1 LSSDKLKIIKRK
13 EKHMSKIR
21 LNNEYRQ
28 KFFNRI
34 KHVFEEENTQ
44 EKEAYLQARENVNE
58 AYSKVFPLAKE
69 VVERT
74 NLPEDVKILQGFK
87 KKYGSPCDVVAKDK
101 CFYFATTKEDTDEDN
116 EEVDTDDDKKTV
128 QSHFDFGLY
137 GSLNGTDYSSSE
149 DKKAF
154 AYAYFREELKEKG
167 LNPDIM
173 PQMKNKDDNPHKTK
187 HTELNN
193 KFLGYSGRYSSY
205 NSDDDNSNGLTRKFD
220 SQWYVDIIGTS
231 HCRQRAIPCSRK
243 EFEIFMGWR
252 AVKGQLVAKHQS
264 WIDSLEAQYQKVKE
278 GLKAYRY
285 MEEAIKFCEELGIKV
300 EEAEMVRSNST
311 GLMIYEPSN
320 LASLIKGMKNKTK
333 TREQK
338 IAERMQYE
346 AKQLA
351 N

>member
-1 LSSDKLKIIKRK
+1 MTR
-13 EKHMSKIR
+13 IR

-44 EKEAYLQARENVNE
+44 EKEGYLQARENVDE

-74 NLPEDVKILQGFK
+74 NLPEDVKVLQGFK

-154 AYAYFREELKEKG
+154 AYAYFREEQKDKG
-167 LNPDIM
+167 LNPDIIA
-173 PQMKNKDDNPHKTK
+173 QMKNKDDNPHKTK
-187 HTELNN
+187 HMEAND
-193 KFLGYSGRYSSY
+193 KFLGYDRYSSH
-205 NSDDDNSNGLTRKFD
+205 NSDNDNTNGLTRKFD

-252 AVKGQLVAKHQS
+252 AVKGQLIAKHQS

-278 GLKAYRY
+278 CLKAYRY

-346 AKQLA
+346 AKQSA
-351 N
+351 

>member
-1 LSSDKLKIIKRK
+1 
-13 EKHMSKIR
+13 MSRIR

-44 EKEAYLQARENVNE
+44 EKEAYLQARENVDE

-69 VVERT
+69 VVQRT
-74 NLPEDVKILQGFK
+74 NVPEDVEILRGFK

-187 HTELNN
+187 HIELND
-193 KFLGYSGRYSSY
+193 KFLGYDKYSY
-205 NSDDDNSNGLTRKFD
+205 RNSDDDNTNGLTRKFD

-346 AKQLA
+346 AKQSA
-351 N
+351 

>member
-1 LSSDKLKIIKRK
+1 
-13 EKHMSKIR
+13 MSKIR

-34 KHVFEEENTQ
+34 KYVFEDENTQ
-44 EKEAYLQARENVNE
+44 EKEAYLQARENVDE

-69 VVERT
+69 VVERP
-74 NLPEDVKILQGFK
+74 NVPEDVKILQGFK

-101 CFYFATTKEDTDEDN
+101 CFYFATTSEEADN
-116 EEVDTDDDKKTV
+116 ERNDVEVDVDGEKKTA

-137 GSLNGTDYSSSE
+137 GSLNGSEYSRNDDE
-149 DKKAF
+149 KKAF
-154 AYAYFREELKEKG
+154 AYSYFREELKEKG
-167 LNPDIM
+167 LNPDIIA
-173 PQMKNKDDNPHKTK
+173 QMKNKEDNPHKTK
-187 HTELNN
+187 HIELND
-193 KFLGYSGRYSSY
+193 KFLGYSGYSSY
-205 NSDDDNSNGLTRKFD
+205 NSDNDNSTGLTKKFD
-220 SQWYVDIIGTS
+220 SKYYVDIIGTS

-252 AVKGQLVAKHQS
+252 AVKGQLIAKHQS

-333 TREQK
+333 TREAK
-338 IAERMQYE
+338 IAERLLYNQQQS
-346 AKQLA
+346 AK
-351 N
+351 

>member
-1 LSSDKLKIIKRK
+1 
-13 EKHMSKIR
+13 MSRIR

-44 EKEAYLQARENVNE
+44 EKEGYLQARENVDE

-69 VVERT
+69 VVQRT
-74 NLPEDVKILQGFK
+74 NVPEDVKILQGFK

-101 CFYFATTKEDTDEDN
+101 CFYFATTKEDTDE
-116 EEVDTDDDKKTV
+116 ERDDVEIDSDKTTT

-137 GSLNGTDYSSSE
+137 GSLNGETYSRSADD

-167 LNPDIM
+167 LNPDIIA
-173 PQMKNKDDNPHKTK
+173 QMKNKDDNPHKTK
-187 HTELNN
+187 HIETND

-205 NSDDDNSNGLTRKFD
+205 NSDNDNCTGLTKNFD
-220 SQWYVDIIGTS
+220 SQYYVDIIGTS

-252 AVKGQLVAKHQS
+252 AVKGQLIAKHQS

-300 EEAEMVRSNST
+300 DEAEMVRSNST

-338 IAERMQYE
+338 IAERLKYNQQQS
-346 AKQLA
+346 AK
-351 N
+351 

>member
-1 LSSDKLKIIKRK
+1 
-13 EKHMSKIR
+13 MAKIR

-44 EKEAYLQARENVNE
+44 EKEAYLQARENVDE
-58 AYSKVFPLAKE
+58 AYSKVFPLAKQ
-69 VVERT
+69 VVQGA
-74 NLPEDVKILQGFK
+74 NPPQDVETLRGFK
-87 KKYGSPCDVVAKDK
+87 KKYGNVCDVVAKDK
-101 CFYFATTKEDTDEDN
+101 CFYFATTSEEADN
-116 EEVDTDDDKKTV
+116 ERNDVEVDVDDDKKTV

-137 GSLNGTDYSSSE
+137 GSLNGSEYSRNDDE
-149 DKKAF
+149 KKAF
-154 AYAYFREELKEKG
+154 AYSYFREELKDKG
-167 LNPDIM
+167 LNPDIIA
-173 PQMKNKDDNPHKTK
+173 QMKNKDDNPHKTK
-187 HTELNN
+187 HIEAND
-193 KFLGYSGRYSSY
+193 KFLGYDRYSSR
-205 NSDDDNSNGLTRKFD
+205 NSDDDNTTGLTKKFD

-231 HCRQRAIPCSRK
+231 HCRQRAIPCSRE

-252 AVKGQLVAKHQS
+252 AVKGQLIAKHQT
-264 WIDSLEAQYQKVKE
+264 WVDSLEAQYQKVKE

-300 EEAEMVRSNST
+300 DEAEMVRSNST

-320 LASLIKGMKNKTK
+320 LANLIKGMKNKTK

-338 IAERMQYE
+338 IAERLEYNQ
-346 AKQLA
+346 QQSA

>member
-1 LSSDKLKIIKRK
+1 
-13 EKHMSKIR
+13 MSRIR

-69 VVERT
+69 VVQRT
-74 NLPEDVKILQGFK
+74 NVPEDVKILQGFK

-101 CFYFATTKEDTDEDN
+101 CFYFATTKDEADEDN

-128 QSHFDFGLY
+128 SSHFDFGLY

-154 AYAYFREELKEKG
+154 AYAYFREELKDKG
-167 LNPDIM
+167 LNPDIIA
-173 PQMKNKDDNPHKTK
+173 QMKSKDDNPHKTK
-187 HTELNN
+187 HIEAND
-193 KFLGYSGRYSSY
+193 KFLGYDKYSSH
-205 NSDDDNSNGLTRKFD
+205 NSEGDSSTGITRKFD

-338 IAERMQYE
+338 IAERLRYNQ
-346 AKQLA
+346 QQSA

>member
-1 LSSDKLKIIKRK
+1 
-13 EKHMSKIR
+13 MSRIR

-44 EKEAYLQARENVNE
+44 EKEGYLQARENVNE

-69 VVERT
+69 VVQRT
-74 NLPEDVKILQGFK
+74 NVPEDVKILQGFK

-101 CFYFATTKEDTDEDN
+101 CFYFATTKDEADEDN

-128 QSHFDFGLY
+128 SSHFDFGLY

-154 AYAYFREELKEKG
+154 AYAYFREELKDKG
-167 LNPDIM
+167 LNPDIIA
-173 PQMKNKDDNPHKTK
+173 QMKSKDDNPHKTK
-187 HTELNN
+187 HIEAND
-193 KFLGYSGRYSSY
+193 KFLGYDKYSSH
-205 NSDDDNSNGLTRKFD
+205 NSEGDSSTGITRKFD

-338 IAERMQYE
+338 IAERLRYNQ
-346 AKQLA
+346 QQSA

>member
-1 LSSDKLKIIKRK
+1 MTR
-13 EKHMSKIR
+13 IR

-44 EKEAYLQARENVNE
+44 EKEGYLQARENVNE

-74 NLPEDVKILQGFK
+74 NLPEDVKVLQGFK
-87 KKYGSPCDVVAKDK
+87 KKYGQPCDVVAKDK
-101 CFYFATTKEDTDEDN
+101 CFYFATTLEEADEERNNVETDSE
-116 EEVDTDDDKKTV
+116 KKIA

-137 GSLNGTDYSSSE
+137 GSLDGHDYHSRDD

-167 LNPDIM
+167 LNPDIIA
-173 PQMKNKDDNPHKTK
+173 QMKNKEDNPHKTK
-187 HTELNN
+187 HIELND
-193 KFLGYSGRYSSY
+193 KFLGYSGYSSY
-205 NSDDDNSNGLTRKFD
+205 NSDNDNSTGLTKKFD
-220 SQWYVDIIGTS
+220 SKYYVDIIGTS

-252 AVKGQLVAKHQS
+252 AVKGQLIAKHQT
-264 WIDSLEAQYQKVKE
+264 WVDSLEAQYQKVKE
-278 GLKAYRY
+278 GLKAYKY

-338 IAERMQYE
+338 IAERLKYNQQQS
-346 AKQLA
+346 AK
-351 N
+351 

>member
-1 LSSDKLKIIKRK
+1 
-13 EKHMSKIR
+13 M
-21 LNNEYRQ
+21 
-28 KFFNRI
+28 
-34 KHVFEEENTQ
+34 
-44 EKEAYLQARENVNE
+44 
-58 AYSKVFPLAKE
+58 
-69 VVERT
+69 VERT
-74 NLPEDVKILQGFK
+74 NLPEDVKILRGFK
-87 KKYGSPCDVVAKDK
+87 KKYGDPCDVVAKDK
-101 CFYFATTKEDTDEDN
+101 CFYFATTKEPADEERDQA
-116 EEVDTDDDKKTV
+116 EVDTDDDKKTV

-137 GSLNGTDYSSSE
+137 GSLNGNDYSSGDE

-154 AYAYFREELKEKG
+154 AYAYFREELKDKG
-167 LNPDIM
+167 LNPDIIA
-173 PQMKNKDDNPHKTK
+173 QMKNKDDNPHKTK
-187 HTELNN
+187 HMEAND

-205 NSDDDNSNGLTRKFD
+205 NSDDDNSNGITKKFD

-231 HCRQRAIPCSRK
+231 HCRSRAIPCSRQ

-252 AVKGQLVAKHQS
+252 SVKGQLVAKHQS

-333 TREQK
+333 TRETK
-338 IAERMQYE
+338 
-346 AKQLA
+346 
-351 N
+351 NC

>member
-1 LSSDKLKIIKRK
+1 MKG
-13 EKHMSKIR
+13 KHMSKIR

-34 KHVFEEENTQ
+34 KYVFEDENTQ
-44 EKEAYLQARENVNE
+44 EKEAYLQARENVDE

-74 NLPEDVKILQGFK
+74 NLPEDVKVLQGFK

-154 AYAYFREELKEKG
+154 AYAYFREELKDKG
-167 LNPDIM
+167 LNPDIIA
-173 PQMKNKDDNPHKTK
+173 QMKNKDDNPHKTK
-187 HTELNN
+187 HMEAND
-193 KFLGYSGRYSSY
+193 KFLGYDRYSSH
-205 NSDDDNSNGLTRKFD
+205 NSDNDNTNGLTRKFD

-252 AVKGQLVAKHQS
+252 AVKGQLIAKHQS
-264 WIDSLEAQYQKVKE
+264 WVDSLEAQYQKVKE

-346 AKQLA
+346 AKQSA
-351 N
+351 

>member
-1 LSSDKLKIIKRK
+1 MTR
-13 EKHMSKIR
+13 IR
-21 LNNEYRQ
+21 LNNEYRT

-44 EKEAYLQARENVNE
+44 EKEGYLQARENVNE

-69 VVERT
+69 VVQRT
-74 NLPEDVKILQGFK
+74 NVPEDVKILQGFK

-101 CFYFATTKEDTDEDN
+101 CFYFATTKDEADEDN
-116 EEVDTDDDKKTV
+116 GEVDVDEEKKTV

-137 GSLNGTDYSSSE
+137 GSLNGNDYSSGDE

-154 AYAYFREELKEKG
+154 AYAYFREELKDKG
-167 LNPDIM
+167 LNPDIIA
-173 PQMKNKDDNPHKTK
+173 QMKSKDDNPHKTK
-187 HTELNN
+187 HMELND
-193 KFLGYSGRYSSY
+193 KFLGYERYSSR
-205 NSDDDNSNGLTRKFD
+205 NSDNDNSNGLTRKFD

-285 MEEAIKFCEELGIKV
+285 MEEAIKFCQELGIQV

-338 IAERMQYE
+338 IAERLKYNQQQS
-346 AKQLA
+346 A
-351 N
+351 

>member
-1 LSSDKLKIIKRK
+1 MKG
-13 EKHMSKIR
+13 KHMSKIR

-34 KHVFEEENTQ
+34 KYVFEDENTQ
-44 EKEAYLQARENVNE
+44 EKEAYLQARENVDE

-74 NLPEDVKILQGFK
+74 NVPEDVKILQGFK

-101 CFYFATTKEDTDEDN
+101 CFYFATTSEEAAN
-116 EEVDTDDDKKTV
+116 ERNDVEVDVDGVKKTA

-137 GSLNGTDYSSSE
+137 GSLNGSEYSRNDDE
-149 DKKAF
+149 KKAF
-154 AYAYFREELKEKG
+154 AYSYFREELKEKG
-167 LNPDIM
+167 LNPDIIA
-173 PQMKNKDDNPHKTK
+173 QMKNKEDNPHKTK
-187 HTELNN
+187 HIELND
-193 KFLGYSGRYSSY
+193 KFLGYSGYSSY
-205 NSDDDNSNGLTRKFD
+205 NSDNDNSTGLTKKFD
-220 SQWYVDIIGTS
+220 SKYYVDIIGTS

-252 AVKGQLVAKHQS
+252 AVKGQLIAKHQS

-333 TREQK
+333 TREAK
-338 IAERMQYE
+338 IAERLLYNQQQS
-346 AKQLA
+346 AK
-351 N
+351 

>member
-1 LSSDKLKIIKRK
+1 MARG
-13 EKHMSKIR
+13 R

-34 KHVFEEENTQ
+34 KSVFEDENTQ
-44 EKEAYLQARENVNE
+44 EKEAYLQAREDVNE

-69 VVERT
+69 VVQRA
-74 NLPEDVKILQGFK
+74 NPPQDVETLRGFK
-87 KKYGSPCDVVAKDK
+87 KKYGNVCDVVAKDK
-101 CFYFATTKEDTDEDN
+101 CFYFATTSNETDEDKDD
-116 EEVDTDDDKKTV
+116 VDTDSEKKTV

-137 GSLNGTDYSSSE
+137 GSLNGSDYSSSE
-149 DKKAF
+149 DRKAF
-154 AYAYFREELKEKG
+154 AYAYMREELKEKG
-167 LNPDIM
+167 LNPDIIC
-173 PQMKNKDDNPHKTK
+173 QMRNKDDNPHKTK
-187 HTELNN
+187 HCEAND
-193 KFLGYSGRYSSY
+193 KFLGYDRYSSR
-205 NSDDDNSNGLTRKFD
+205 NSDDDDSIGLTRKFD
-220 SQWYVDIIGTS
+220 SQYYVDIVGTS

-252 AVKGQLVAKHQS
+252 AVKGQLIAKHQT

-300 EEAEMVRSNST
+300 DEAEMVRSNST

-338 IAERMQYE
+338 IAERLKYNQQQS
-346 AKQLA
+346 AK
-351 N
+351 

>member
-1 LSSDKLKIIKRK
+1 
-13 EKHMSKIR
+13 MSRIR

-44 EKEAYLQARENVNE
+44 EKEAYLQARENVDE

-74 NLPEDVKILQGFK
+74 NVPEDVKILQGFK

-101 CFYFATTKEDTDEDN
+101 CFYFATTKEDTDE
-116 EEVDTDDDKKTV
+116 ERDDVEIDSDKTTT

-137 GSLNGTDYSSSE
+137 GSLNGETYSRSADD

-167 LNPDIM
+167 LNPDIIA
-173 PQMKNKDDNPHKTK
+173 QMKNKEDNPHKTK
-187 HTELNN
+187 HMEAND
-193 KFLGYSGRYSSY
+193 KFLGYDRYSSH
-205 NSDDDNSNGLTRKFD
+205 NSDSDNTNGLTRKFD

-252 AVKGQLVAKHQS
+252 AVKGQLIAKHQS

-278 GLKAYRY
+278 GLKAYKY
-285 MEEAIKFCEELGIKV
+285 MEEAIKFCQELGV
-300 EEAEMVRSNST
+300 QVDEAEMVRSNST
-311 GLMIYEPSN
+311 GLMIYEPRN

-338 IAERMQYE
+338 IAERLLYNQQQSV
-346 AKQLA
+346 K
-351 N
+351 